1 MAKFKY
7 KMQNILDIKQKM
19 EEQAKMRFA
28 QEMIKLS
35 EEEEKLQHIE
45 DKKRRYEAE
54 GLLLRKK
61 SLSVKNL
68 KENNEAL
75 KIIQDQIAVQK
86 INVEWAAQNV
96 EKARERLSEAMRERK
111 THEKLSEEAFED
123 FKKEIGAQES
133 KEVDELT
140 SYTYGVRQ
148 VQNSD

>member
-54 GLLLRKK
+54 GLSLRKK
-61 SLSVKNL
+61 
-68 KENNEAL
+68 
-75 KIIQDQIAVQK
+75 
-86 INVEWAAQNV
+86 
-96 EKARERLSEAMRERK
+96 
-111 THEKLSEEAFED
+111 
-123 FKKEIGAQES
+123 
-133 KEVDELT
+133 
-140 SYTYGVRQ
+140 
-148 VQNSD
+148 

>member
-35 EEEEKLQHIE
+35 EEEEKLQLIE

-54 GLLLRKK
+54 GLSLRKK

-75 KIIQDQIAVQK
+75 KIIQDQIAEQK
-86 INVEWAAQNV
+86 INVERAAQNV